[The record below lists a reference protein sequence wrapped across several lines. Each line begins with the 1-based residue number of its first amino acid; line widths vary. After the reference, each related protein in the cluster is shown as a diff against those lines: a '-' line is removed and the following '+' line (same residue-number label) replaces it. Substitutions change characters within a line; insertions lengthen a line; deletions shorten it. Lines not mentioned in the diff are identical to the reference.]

1 MFRKA
6 IINKLRRQTV
16 LIMADA
22 IIISLA
28 LLLCLYIRYD
38 GNIPGTYLTFSYLI
52 PAASLFVIPFI
63 TSFVVF
69 GLYNSLWSYASIDE
83 LISVVYGVT
92 FGTLLSALTVYLI
105 GLFMPWS
112 IFPMMWF
119 VNIIFIG
126 GMRLGF
132 RILRRV
138 YRSRL
143 TPGLK
148 RVLIIGAG
156 SAGSMVL
163 KELRDNQQKINSQA
177 VGFIDDDPEK
187 QSMKIHG
194 IPVLGDHYCLKKILI
209 DYAIDEVIIA
219 MPTASKKVVREIVDC
234 CKKAQV
240 TVKTLPGVYDI
251 LNGNIQMKKLREVDI
266 EDILGRDPVCVD
278 MEEICGYLQGQTIL
292 VTGAGGSIGSEL
304 CRQIAHCCPKELI
317 LLGRGENSIFDINM
331 ELSSESYDFKIT
343 PVICDVRDLEAMDK
357 LFKKCKPNVVFHA
370 AAHKHVPLMEQNC
383 EEAVK
388 NNVFGTRN
396 VVQLSDQYGVNKFVL
411 ISTDKAVNPTSI
423 MGITKRIGEMIM
435 QSAAKTSSTKFCA
448 VRFGNV
454 LGSRG
459 SVVPIFKKQIAA
471 GGPITVTHPQMTR
484 YFMTIK
490 EAVQLVIQ
498 AGAMCKQGKIFV
510 LDMGEPVKILD
521 MAEDLI
527 KLSGLEPYS
536 DIQIQ
541 FSGVRPGEKL
551 HEELFTNKE
560 SFLTTKHERIH
571 ITEPDE
577 VSTQK
582 FRKDI
587 FDRINGL
594 MDGQGSVQKKL
605 KNIVN
610 N

>member
-1 MFRKA
+1 M
-6 IINKLRRQTV
+6 
-16 LIMADA
+16 MSDA

-28 LLLCLYIRYD
+28 LLLCLYIRYE
-38 GNIPGTYLTFSYLI
+38 GSIPGSYFTGSYLI
-52 PAASLFVIPFI
+52 PAASVFVIPFMI
-63 TSFVVF
+63 SFVFF

-92 FGTLLSALTVYLI
+92 LGTILSLLTVYLTGFLI
-105 GLFMPWS
+105 PWS

-126 GMRLGF
+126 GTRLGF
-132 RILRRV
+132 RIIRRV

-156 SAGSMVL
+156 AAGSMVL
-163 KELRDNQQKINSQA
+163 KELRDNQNKINSQA
-177 VGFIDDDPEK
+177 VGFIDDNPEK
-187 QSMKIHG
+187 QRMKIHG

-209 DYAIDEVIIA
+209 DYAVDEVIIA
-219 MPTASKKVVREIVDC
+219 MPTASKKVVRDIVDC
-234 CKKAQV
+234 CKKVQV

-251 LNGNIQMKKLREVDI
+251 LNGNIQLKKIREVDI

-278 MEEICGYLQGQTIL
+278 MDEICGYLQGQTIL

-304 CRQIAHCCPKELI
+304 CRQIAHYYPKELI

-331 ELSSESYDFKIT
+331 ELSFESYNFKIT

-357 LFKKCKPNVVFHA
+357 LFKKSKPNVVFHA

-396 VVQLSDQYGVNKFVL
+396 VVELSDKYEVNTFVL

-471 GGPITVTHPQMTR
+471 GGPITVTHPKMTR

-498 AGAMCKQGKIFV
+498 AGAMSKQGEIFV

-527 KLSGLEPYS
+527 KLSGLEPYR
-536 DIQIQ
+536 DIQIE

-560 SFLTTKHERIH
+560 SFLTTKHERIL

-577 VSTQK
+577 INLQK
-582 FRKDI
+582 FRKELYLK
-587 FDRINGL
+587 INDL
-594 MDGQGSVQKKL
+594 SNEKGSLQEKL
-605 KNIVN
+605 FKIVN